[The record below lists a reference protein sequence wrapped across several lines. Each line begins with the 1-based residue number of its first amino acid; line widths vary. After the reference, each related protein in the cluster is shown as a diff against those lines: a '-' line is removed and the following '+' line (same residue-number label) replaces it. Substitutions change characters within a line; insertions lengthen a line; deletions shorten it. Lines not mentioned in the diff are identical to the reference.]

1 MPKISVILTSFNHEK
16 FIREAIDSVLNQTFT
31 DFELIIWDDASTD
44 NSWAIINT
52 YSDPRIKVFRND
64 ETKRGVHGINISISE
79 IASGEYIAIHH
90 SDDIWE
96 VDKLK
101 KQVEFLEDHAGIG
114 AVFTHVLAIDERGI
128 PLDDVNHFY
137 YNIFNQPNRTRY
149 EWLNHFFFLGNA
161 LCHPSI
167 LIRKT
172 CYEECGSYRTGMAQL
187 TDFEMWIRLCLKYEI
202 HVLPEKLIKFRVL
215 DNEKNTS
222 GSRPAT
228 KVRVMYEGY
237 KISTHFR
244 NINKYDELVKIF
256 PSVEKFNRGEETDND
271 FALAMLFLEEKPL
284 AFAPLFAL
292 DILFEIITDSN
303 RASKIKRLYNFDY
316 KDYIVLTGQHDVF
329 SLELNEKTRAME
341 TEHDLEIAE
350 LNQILIDR
358 NDEINNLKKILS
370 DKNSTVSELNNS
382 LAAVYKSR
390 SWKLTKPLR
399 FSSRLYLNGKQKL
412 RRVLSLV
419 KTIAKSL
426 REFGLLSTINKIK
439 SKHIL
444 KGLFNRYS
452 SVPKL
457 SSSQSRFSFDT
468 VGDETPSN
476 RTLISMIKNEKG
488 VIETFAAHA
497 LAMFDRVIFVDHQS
511 TDGTGEY
518 LKSLANRCPQVEY
531 FLFDE
536 PGYYQSEVMT
546 WVVKNIVG
554 QAYNGWVFFLDADEY
569 LDFATRAEFEKKL
582 AIYASF
588 PIISLP
594 WLNLVPVDTETG
606 KVKGAL
612 FLKPNKT
619 AVHCKIAFQPSL
631 IPIDDYIVAQG
642 NHALLIGEVHQQV
655 FPSQEAFPILHIP
668 IRTKQQLI
676 DKIKAGIESY
686 EKMGNDKKKMEG
698 FHWYEIHRLIETNGL
713 TQSLM
718 ADMIARYGEQLTPP
732 YGKSLTTM
740 VQERY
745 TEFTLDICT
754 IEGIASID
762 EISTDDNINLAYMKD
777 STEGGNKTLKRGL
790 SIVLDLESRVL
801 KFKID

>member
-476 RTLISMIKNEKG
+476 RTLISMVKNEKSI
-488 VIETFAAHA
+488 IETFAAHV

-511 TDGTGEY
+511 TDGTSEY
-518 LKSLANRCPQVEY
+518 LKSLAAKHPEVEY
-531 FLFDE
+531 LLFNE
-536 PGYYQSEVMT
+536 AGYYQSEVMT
-546 WVVKNIVG
+546 WVVKNMVG
-554 QAYNGWVFFLDADEY
+554 SVYNGWVFFLDADEY
-569 LDFATRAEFEKKL
+569 LPFSSRTKFDEKL
-582 AIYASF
+582 ASYGSF
-588 PIISLP
+588 PLISMP
-594 WLNLVPVDTETG
+594 WLNLVPMDMEAG
-606 KVKGAL
+606 QVKSGV
-612 FLKPNKT
+612 FLRPSRT
-619 AVHCKIAFQPSL
+619 ATHHKIAFQPSL
-631 IPIDDYIVAQG
+631 IPVDKYVIAQG
-642 NHALLIGEVHQQV
+642 NHALLIGDSYQQL
-655 FPSQEAFPILHIP
+655 FPAEEAFSIYHIP
-668 IRTKQQLI
+668 IRTKQQLR
-676 DKIKAGIESY
+676 DKIQLGVESY
-686 EKMGNDKKKMEG
+686 KKMGVDRANNLG
-698 FHWYEIHRLIETNGL
+698 FHWDEISRLIDNKGL
-713 TQSLM
+713 TDDLM
-718 ADMIARYGEQLTPP
+718 ADMVIRYGEQMVPP
-732 YGKSLTTM
+732 YGKSISSM
-740 VQERY
+740 IQDGH

-754 IEGIASID
+754 IEQIVRFN
-762 EISTDDNINLAYMKD
+762 EVNLTHDVGSDIFALNDRQEKVG
-777 STEGGNKTLKRGL
+777 SRRNLP
-790 SIVLDLESRVL
+790 IVLDAERQVL
-801 KFKID
+801 KFKTD

>member
-444 KGLFNRYS
+444 KGIFNRYS

-518 LKSLANRCPQVEY
+518 LKSLANRYPQVEY

-606 KVKGAL
+606 KVKRSL

-668 IRTKQQLI
+668 IRTKHQLI

-740 VQERY
+740 VQEGY